1 MFQPIR
7 TDPPSDLVRGITF
20 VPFLADGRCVL
31 IDEPGG
37 PALPSGEEPHGVD
50 ISPALAEL
58 ARRRL
63 PQWEGRIWTGD
74 AVDWSP
80 PDSIVAGS
88 SRGRHSCPASGHNGR
103 EMTLTQLNAFV
114 LVARLGSV
122 TAAANALGVSE
133 SAVSQALSALRLHLG
148 DQLVT
153 RGPVGMKLT
162 PGGSRLLAT
171 ASQIVVLGAEAHAA
185 VRAAQGAPEQ
195 LRVVS
200 TSTIAEFMISPLTE
214 AFSKR
219 FPGSVEVSAG
229 VAVTKEMSV
238 LIANRLAD
246 VAISSAIPEDPG
258 MALATEPIFKYRL
271 VVVTAGQPRLR
282 GGPRQWLWF
291 VDPSGTDP
299 GSETGQLL
307 TSLAIPEE
315 QVRVFPNQ
323 TAAWAAAADG
333 TGVAP
338 AVEHLVTQRLRRGEL
353 SRVEAPGCKLDACWH
368 VTLLE
373 RQHQSA
379 AASSFRRYLGTPEAM
394 HLMRSPA
401 GGVPPSRFRPPVY
414 VTIWS

>member
-1 MFQPIR
+1 
-7 TDPPSDLVRGITF
+7 
-20 VPFLADGRCVL
+20 
-31 IDEPGG
+31 
-37 PALPSGEEPHGVD
+37 
-50 ISPALAEL
+50 
-58 ARRRL
+58 
-63 PQWEGRIWTGD
+63 
-74 AVDWSP
+74 
-80 PDSIVAGS
+80 
-88 SRGRHSCPASGHNGR
+88 
-103 EMTLTQLNAFV
+103 MTLTQLNAFV

-153 RGPVGMKLT
+153 RGPVGMTLT
-162 PGGSRLLAT
+162 AGGSRLLAT

-200 TSTIAEFMISPLTE
+200 SSTVAEFVLSPLTE
-214 AFSKR
+214 AFTKR
-219 FPGSVEVSAG
+219 FGGAVEISAG
-229 VAVTKEMSV
+229 VAVTKEMNV

-246 VAISSAIPEDPG
+246 VAVGSDPRT
-258 MALATEPIFKYRL
+258 MPDDPAQSLVTEPIFRYRL
-271 VVVTAGQPRLR
+271 VVVTAGQSRLR
-282 GGPRQWLWF
+282 GGPRQWLWYT
-291 VDPSGTDP
+291 DPSGTDP
-299 GSETGQLL
+299 DSETGQMLSGL
-307 TSLAIPEE
+307 GIPE
-315 QVRVFPNQ
+315 QQIRVFPNQ

-338 AVEHLVTQRLRRGEL
+338 AVEHLVAQQVRRGEL
-353 SRVEAPGCKLDACWH
+353 SRVDLPGCRMDACWH

-373 RQHQSA
+373 RQHQSP

-394 HLMRSPA
+394 HLMRAPA

>member
-1 MFQPIR
+1 
-7 TDPPSDLVRGITF
+7 
-20 VPFLADGRCVL
+20 
-31 IDEPGG
+31 
-37 PALPSGEEPHGVD
+37 
-50 ISPALAEL
+50 
-58 ARRRL
+58 
-63 PQWEGRIWTGD
+63 
-74 AVDWSP
+74 
-80 PDSIVAGS
+80 
-88 SRGRHSCPASGHNGR
+88 
-103 EMTLTQLNAFV
+103 MTLTQLNAFV

-153 RGPVGMKLT
+153 RGPVGMTLT
-162 PGGSRLLAT
+162 AGGSRLLAT

-200 TSTIAEFMISPLTE
+200 TSTIAEFVISPLTE
-214 AFSKR
+214 AFTKR

-229 VAVTKEMSV
+229 VAVTKEMGV
-238 LIANRLAD
+238 LVANRLAD
-246 VAISSAIPEDPG
+246 VAIAPTMPDDAAL
-258 MALATEPIFKYRL
+258 ALATEPIFKYRL

-282 GGPRQWLWF
+282 GNPRQWLWF

-299 GSETGQLL
+299 GSETGQMVTALG
-307 TSLAIPEE
+307 IPED

-338 AVEHLVTQRLRRGEL
+338 AVEHLVAQRLRRGEL
-353 SRVEAPGCKLDACWH
+353 SRVDLPGCKMDACWY

-373 RQHQSA
+373 RQHRSI